1 MTDPRTD
8 RWQQIERLYQA
19 AVDLDEAEREKYLAQ
34 ACPDDEP
41 MRQEV
46 RSLLGHQ
53 RAAARFLEQP
63 ALAEAAWSLAREARP
78 PLTGR
83 RIAGHD
89 VATLIGAGGMGE
101 VYRARD
107 SRLGRD
113 VALKVLE
120 PSVAADPEYRRR
132 FEREAQ
138 SASALNH
145 PNIVTIHSV
154 GEEDDVAF
162 ITMELVLG
170 QTLRQLMTTP
180 MSLPGVLDVGVQ
192 LAAALS
198 AAHAIGIVHR
208 DLKPENVMVT
218 ANGLVKVLDFGI
230 ARRDGTLDEGETTAG
245 TLAYMSPEQVR
256 GLPAG
261 PASDQFSLGAVL
273 YELLTGKPAF
283 QRQSRSETLEAIVN
297 EPPAP
302 IQAFNRDA
310 PAAMRQIVGRCL
322 AKQPESRFAAAED
335 LERAL
340 RQVRDDESR
349 RPTRRQLL
357 WIGAGT
363 AAAAITGTATWML
376 WPPPTLAVLPFANLA
391 KNDAVE
397 HLCLGLTRTLIQRM
411 HHLPVAVKS
420 FSLMANFAGSPLEP
434 RAIGRQLG
442 VANVVTGSVVLDGG
456 HLIVTAELI
465 DVKGGALL
473 WKKRYDQVTAGIF
486 KLWDELATAIV
497 DDGLHLR
504 LTRDERREMLSR
516 PTDNVEAFDLC
527 LQGRRFQMGTSE
539 EEYLLAR
546 RAFQM
551 AVDKD
556 PRFAEAWIG
565 LAGTYWTSVVEN
577 YMAPTDA
584 WPQVDRCLGQAIAL
598 NPRLP
603 AVTLGRALKSFY
615 GLWNWPQA
623 EREWQSAEAAPD
635 SDIAPEA
642 LLTHALARW
651 ALGDSPDALRIT
663 RRARLID
670 PLSPLLMLH
679 ESSYLLHTG
688 HAEDAAALVLSVIQ
702 THPEL
707 SAAQFT
713 LAEIRRAQG
722 RFDQAIEARRRGH
735 ALRDDSDDELDEVL
749 AAATGADGYAEI
761 EAVAVRRVELR
772 ALQRRAREAY
782 ASPLDFA
789 RAYAQLDDPERAFS
803 YMGEALTER
812 CPGLVFLNVDR
823 AWDSIRADPRFAAAV
838 RQVGLPA

>member
-1 MTDPRTD
+1 MADSPSD
-8 RWQQIERLYQA
+8 RWAQIERLYQD
-19 AVDLDEAEREKYLAQ
+19 AVDLDAAEREEFLAQ
-34 ACPDDEP
+34 ACPEDGALRD
-41 MRQEV
+41 EV

-53 RAAARFLEQP
+53 HAADDFLEQP
-63 ALAEAAWSLAREARP
+63 ALAEAARALARAARP

-83 RIAGHD
+83 RISGHD
-89 VATLIGAGGMGE
+89 VGALIGAGGMGE

-107 SRLGRD
+107 SRLGRE

-120 PSVAADPEYRRR
+120 PAVAADPEYRRR

-162 ITMELVLG
+162 ITMELVQG
-170 QTLRQLMTTP
+170 ETLRQRMARPL
-180 MSLPGVLDVGVQ
+180 SLPTVLDISVQ
-192 LAAALS
+192 LAAGLS

-208 DLKPENVMVT
+208 DLKPENIMVT

-230 ARRDGTLDEGETTAG
+230 ARRDGAPDEGDTTAG
-245 TLAYMSPEQVR
+245 TLAYLSPEQALGR
-256 GLPAG
+256 PAG
-261 PASDQFSLGAVL
+261 PASDQFAFGAVL
-273 YELLTGKPAF
+273 YELLTRRSAF
-283 QRQSRSETLEAIVN
+283 ARHSRSETLAAIVN
-297 EPPAP
+297 EEPAAIRP
-302 IQAFNRDA
+302 LNPDA
-310 PAAMRQIVGRCL
+310 PASLRKIVARCL
-322 AKQPESRFAAAED
+322 SKQPDARFPSADD

-340 RQVRDDESR
+340 RQVRDDEAR

-357 WIGAGT
+357 WIASGT
-363 AAAAITGTATWML
+363 AAAAIAGTATWML
-376 WPPPTLAVLPFANLA
+376 WPLPTLAVLPFANVA

-397 HLCLGLTRTLIQRM
+397 HLCLGLTRTLIDRM

-420 FSLMANFAGSPLEP
+420 FSLMANFATSALQP
-434 RAIGRQLG
+434 RTIGRQLG
-442 VANVVTGSVVLDGG
+442 VANVVTGSVVLEGG

-465 DVKGGALL
+465 DVRGGALL

-486 KLWDELATAIV
+486 KLWDDLAAAIV

-516 PTDNVEAFDLC
+516 PTDNVEAFDLY

-551 AVDKD
+551 AVDRD

-577 YMAPTDA
+577 YMAPIDA

-603 AVTLGRALKSFY
+603 DVTLGRALKSFY
-615 GLWNWPQA
+615 GSWNWRQA
-623 EREWQSAEAAPD
+623 EREWRGAEAALD

-642 LLTHALARW
+642 LLVHALARW
-651 ALGDSPDALRIT
+651 ALGDSHDALRLAQ
-663 RRARLID
+663 RARLID

-679 ESSYLLHTG
+679 ESSYLLQTG
-688 HAEDAAALVLSVIQ
+688 KAEEAAALVLTVIQ

-722 RFDQAIEARRRGH
+722 RFDQAIEARRQGH
-735 ALRDDSDDELDEVL
+735 ALRGDSDDELDAVL
-749 AAATGADGYAEI
+749 AGATGADGYAQI
-761 EAVAVRRVELR
+761 EAVAVRRLELR

-803 YMGEALTER
+803 YMEEALTER
-812 CPGLVFLNVDR
+812 SPGLVFLKVDR
-823 AWDSIRADPRFAAAV
+823 AWDAIRADPRFAAAV
-838 RQVGLPA
+838 KQVGLPA

>member
-1 MTDPRTD
+1 MTDPDVD
-8 RWQQIERLYQA
+8 RWQKIERLYYE
-19 AVDLDEAEREKYLAQ
+19 AVDLDEAERDTYLAQ
-34 ACPDDEP
+34 ACPDDEAL
-41 MRQEV
+41 RQEV
-46 RSLLGHQ
+46 RSLLVHQ
-53 RAAARFLEQP
+53 RAADRFLEQP
-63 ALAEAAWSLAREARP
+63 ALAEAAWSLAREARA

-83 RIAGHD
+83 RISGHD
-89 VATLIGAGGMGE
+89 VASLIGAGGMGE

-145 PNIVTIHSV
+145 PNIVTIYSV

-162 ITMELVLG
+162 ITMELVQG
-170 QTLRQLMTTP
+170 QTLRQLMTAP
-180 MSLPGVLDVGVQ
+180 ISLPAVLDIAVQ
-192 LAAALS
+192 LAAALG

-208 DLKPENVMVT
+208 DLKPENIMVT
-218 ANGLVKVLDFGI
+218 PNGLVKVLDFGI
-230 ARRDGTLDEGETTAG
+230 ARRDGAPDEGETTAG

-256 GLPAG
+256 GRPAG

-283 QRQSRSETLEAIVN
+283 QRESRTETLDAIVN
-297 EPPAP
+297 AQPAP
-302 IQAFNRDA
+302 IQTFNPDA
-310 PAAMRQIVGRCL
+310 PAALRQIVTRCL
-322 AKQPESRFAAAED
+322 SKQPESRFPAADD

-340 RQVRDDESR
+340 RQARDDMSR
-349 RPTRRQLL
+349 RLSRRQLL

-363 AAAAITGTATWML
+363 AAAAVAGGATWML

-391 KNDAVE
+391 KNDSVE

-411 HHLPVAVKS
+411 HHLPVTVKS
-420 FSLMANFAGSPLEP
+420 FSLVANFAGSASEP

-442 VANVVTGSVVLDGG
+442 VGNVVAGSVVLDGG

-465 DVKGGALL
+465 DVSSGALL
-473 WKKRYDQVTAGIF
+473 WKNRYDQLTAGIF

-497 DDGLHLR
+497 DEGLHLR

-516 PTDNVEAFDLC
+516 PTDNAEAFDLF

-539 EEYLLAR
+539 DEYVLAR

-556 PRFAEAWIG
+556 PRFAQAW
-565 LAGTYWTSVVEN
+565 LALGGTYWTSVLEN
-577 YMAPTDA
+577 YIAPVDA
-584 WPQVDRCLGQAIAL
+584 WPQVDRCIGQAAAL

-603 AVTLGRALKSFY
+603 DLNIGRALKSFY
-615 GLWNWPQA
+615 GLWNW
-623 EREWQSAEAAPD
+623 READRAWQVAEAAPD
-635 SDIAPEA
+635 SDIAPEL

-651 ALGDSPDALRIT
+651 ALGDSHDALRLV

-679 ESSYLLHTG
+679 ESSYLLYTG
-688 HAEDAAALVLSVIQ
+688 RAEEAAALVLSVVQ
-702 THPEL
+702 THPDL

-722 RFDQAIEARRRGH
+722 QFDQAIEARRRGH
-735 ALRDDSDDELDEVL
+735 ALRGDSDDELDAVL
-749 AAATGADGYAEI
+749 AGATGADGYAQI
-761 EAVAVRRVELR
+761 EAVAVRRLELR
-772 ALQRRAREAY
+772 TLQRRARDAY
-782 ASPLDFA
+782 VSPLDFA
-789 RAYAQLDDPERAFS
+789 RAYAQLDDPERAFG
-803 YMGEALTER
+803 YLGEALTER
-812 CPGLVFLNVDR
+812 SPGLVFLNVDR
-823 AWDSIRADPRFAAAV
+823 AWETIRADPRFAATV

>member
-1 MTDPRTD
+1 MADSQSD
-8 RWQQIERLYQA
+8 RWAQIERLYQE
-19 AVDLDEAEREKYLAQ
+19 AVDLDATEREAFLTR
-34 ACPDDEP
+34 ACPDDEGV
-41 MRQEV
+41 RDEV

-53 RAAARFLEQP
+53 PAADDFLEQP
-63 ALAEAAWSLAREARP
+63 ALAEAARSLAREARP

-83 RIAGHD
+83 RISGHD
-89 VATLIGAGGMGE
+89 VGALIGAGGMGE
-101 VYRARD
+101 VYQARD

-113 VALKVLE
+113 VAFKVLE

-132 FEREAQ
+132 LEREAQ

-145 PNIVTIHSV
+145 PNIVTIFTV
-154 GEEDDVAF
+154 GEDEVAF
-162 ITMELVLG
+162 ITMELVQG
-170 QTLRQLMTTP
+170 ETLRQRMARP
-180 MSLPGVLDVGVQ
+180 LPLATVLDIGVQ
-192 LAAALS
+192 LASALA

-218 ANGLVKVLDFGI
+218 PNGLVKVLDFGI
-230 ARRDGTLDEGETTAG
+230 ARRDGAPDDGDTTAG
-245 TLAYMSPEQVR
+245 TLAYSSPEQVLGR
-256 GLPAG
+256 TAG
-261 PASDQFSLGAVL
+261 PASDQFAYGAVL
-273 YELLTGKPAF
+273 YELLTRQPAF
-283 QRQSRSETLEAIVN
+283 GRTSRSETLAAIVN
-297 EPPAP
+297 EEPAP
-302 IQAFNRDA
+302 IQTLNPDA
-310 PAAMRQIVGRCL
+310 PAALRRIVARCL
-322 AKQPESRFAAAED
+322 SKQPESRFPSAGD

-340 RQVRDDESR
+340 RHVRDDESR

-376 WPPPTLAVLPFANLA
+376 WPPPTLAVLTFANLG
-391 KNDAVE
+391 KNESVE

-411 HHLPVAVKS
+411 HHLPVTIKS
-420 FSLMANFAGSPLEP
+420 FSLVANFAGSLSEP

-442 VANVVTGSVVLDGG
+442 VENVVTGSVVLDGG

-465 DVKGGALL
+465 DVRGGALL

-577 YMAPTDA
+577 YMAPIDA
-584 WPQVDRCLGQAIAL
+584 WPQVDRCLGQAAAL
-598 NPRLP
+598 NPRL
-603 AVTLGRALKSFY
+603 ADLNLGRALKTFY
-615 GLWNWPQA
+615 GLWNWRQA
-623 EREWQSAEAAPD
+623 DREWQAAEAALD
-635 SDIAPEA
+635 SDIAPEL

-651 ALGDSPDALRIT
+651 ALGDSPGALRLV

-688 HAEDAAALVLSVIQ
+688 QPEEAAALVLSVIQ

-713 LAEIRRAQG
+713 LAEVRRAQG
-722 RFDQAIEARRRGH
+722 RFDEAIEARRRGH
-735 ALRDDSDDELDEVL
+735 ALRGDSDDELDAVL
-749 AAATGADGYAEI
+749 AEATGADGYAQI
-761 EAVAVRRVELR
+761 EAVAVRRLELR
-772 ALQRRAREAY
+772 TLQRRARVSY

-789 RAYAQLDDPERAFS
+789 RAYAQLDDLERAFG
-803 YMGEALTER
+803 YLDEALAER
-812 CPGLVFLNVDR
+812 SPGLVFLNVDR
-823 AWDSIRADPRFAAAV
+823 AWDAIRADHRFAAAV

>member
-1 MTDPRTD
+1 MADSQAD
-8 RWQQIERLYQA
+8 RWAQVERLYQE
-19 AVDLDEAEREKYLAQ
+19 AVDLDATEREEFLAR
-34 ACPDDEP
+34 ACPDDEGL
-41 MRQEV
+41 RDEV

-53 RAAARFLEQP
+53 PAADDFLEQP
-63 ALAEAAWSLAREARP
+63 ALAEAARSLAREARP

-83 RIAGHD
+83 RISGHD
-89 VATLIGAGGMGE
+89 VGALIGAGGMGE

-113 VALKVLE
+113 VAFKVLE

-132 FEREAQ
+132 LEREAQ

-145 PNIVTIHSV
+145 PNIVTIFTV
-154 GEEDDVAF
+154 GEDEVAF
-162 ITMELVLG
+162 ITMELVQG
-170 QTLRQLMTTP
+170 ETLRQRMARP
-180 MSLPGVLDVGVQ
+180 LPLATVLDIGVQ
-192 LAAALS
+192 LASALA

-218 ANGLVKVLDFGI
+218 PNGLVKVLDFGI
-230 ARRDGTLDEGETTAG
+230 ARRDGAPDDGDTTAG
-245 TLAYMSPEQVR
+245 TLAYSSPEQVLGR
-256 GLPAG
+256 TAG
-261 PASDQFSLGAVL
+261 PASDQFAYGAVL
-273 YELLTGKPAF
+273 YELLTRQPAF
-283 QRQSRSETLEAIVN
+283 GRNSRSETLAAIVN
-297 EPPAP
+297 EEPAA
-302 IQAFNRDA
+302 IQTLNPDA
-310 PAAMRQIVGRCL
+310 PASLRKIVARCL
-322 AKQPESRFAAAED
+322 SKQPESRFPSAGD

-340 RQVRDDESR
+340 RHVRDDESR

-411 HHLPVAVKS
+411 HHLPVTVKS
-420 FSLMANFAGSPLEP
+420 FSLVANFAGSVSEP

-442 VANVVTGSVVLDGG
+442 VENVVTGSVVLDGG

-465 DVKGGALL
+465 DVRGGAVL
-473 WKKRYDQVTAGIF
+473 WKKRYDQVTMGIF

-516 PTDNVEAFDLC
+516 PTDNVEAFDLY

-539 EEYLLAR
+539 EEYVLAR

-556 PRFAEAWIG
+556 PRFTEAWIALG
-565 LAGTYWTSVVEN
+565 GTYWTSVIEN
-577 YMAPTDA
+577 YMAPIDA
-584 WPQVDRCLGQAIAL
+584 WPQVDRCLAQATVL

-603 AVTLGRALKSFY
+603 AVNFGRALKSFY
-615 GLWNWPQA
+615 GLWHWREA
-623 EREWQSAEAAPD
+623 AGEWQVAEAAPD

-688 HAEDAAALVLSVIQ
+688 RAEDAATLVLSVIQ

-735 ALRDDSDDELDEVL
+735 ALRDDSDDELDAVL
-749 AAATGADGYAEI
+749 AEATGADGYARI
-761 EAVAVRRVELR
+761 EAVAVRRLELR
-772 ALQRRAREAY
+772 NLQRRAREAY

-789 RAYAQLDDPERAFS
+789 RAYAQLDDPERAFR
-803 YMGEALTER
+803 YLGEALAEGS
-812 CPGLVFLNVDR
+812 PGLVFLNVDR
-823 AWDSIRADPRFAAAV
+823 AWDAIRADARFAATV
-838 RQVGLPA
+838 KQVGLPA